1 MPLFKRSKNDP
12 IFGLL
17 TAQSQHLV
25 SAAEMLANV
34 VKAAPAE
41 RAELNKKMHEIEN
54 LADDACH
61 TVLRKVNQ
69 SFMLPFDREDVYA
82 LSGQMDDC
90 VDFIDEASE
99 HLVLYKPTSLPEGIL
114 AVVDI
119 IQECAR
125 LTHEETKRFSKIDDT
140 THDFCVRINELE
152 DGGDGLY
159 RSMIAD
165 LFDNETDAIELV
177 KTKLILD
184 SLESAVDAFEKLANV
199 IESIA
204 IKES

>member
-1 MPLFKRSKNDP
+1 MSILRRAKNDP
-12 IFGLL
+12 IFELL

-25 SAAEMLANV
+25 SAADMLVNV
-34 VKAAPAE
+34 IDADESARVDFCKE
-41 RAELNKKMHEIEN
+41 MHEIEH

-61 TVLRKVNQ
+61 TVLSKVNQ
-69 SFMLPFDREDVYA
+69 SFMLPFDREDVYG

-90 VDFIDEASE
+90 VDFIDEVSE
-99 HLVLYKPTSLPEGIL
+99 HISLYKPASLPQDISQ
-114 AVVDI
+114 VVDI

-125 LTHEETKRFSKIDDT
+125 LTHEEMQRFHHIDDA
-140 THDFCVRINELE
+140 THEFCVKINELE
-152 DGGDGLY
+152 NQGDALY

-165 LFDNETDAIELV
+165 LFENETNAIELV
-177 KTKLILD
+177 KIKLILD
-184 SLESAVDAFEKLANV
+184 SLESAVDAFEKLSNV

>member
-1 MPLFKRSKNDP
+1 MSILKRGKTDP

-25 SAAEMLANV
+25 SAADMLVNV
-34 VKAAPAE
+34 IDADESA
-41 RAELNKKMHEIEN
+41 RADFSKQMHEIEH

-61 TVLRKVNQ
+61 TVLNKVNQ
-69 SFMLPFDREDVYA
+69 SCMLPFDREEVYS

-90 VDFIDEASE
+90 VDFIDEVSE
-99 HLVLYKPTSLPEGIL
+99 HISLYKPASLPSDISQ
-114 AVVDI
+114 VVEI

-125 LTHEETKRFSKIDDT
+125 LTHEEMQRFHRIDDA
-140 THDFCVRINELE
+140 THEFCVKINELE
-152 DGGDGLY
+152 NQGDALY
-159 RSMIAD
+159 RSMVAD
-165 LFDNETDAIELV
+165 LFENETNAIELV
-177 KTKLILD
+177 KIKLILD
-184 SLESAVDAFEKLANV
+184 SLESAVDAFETLSNV